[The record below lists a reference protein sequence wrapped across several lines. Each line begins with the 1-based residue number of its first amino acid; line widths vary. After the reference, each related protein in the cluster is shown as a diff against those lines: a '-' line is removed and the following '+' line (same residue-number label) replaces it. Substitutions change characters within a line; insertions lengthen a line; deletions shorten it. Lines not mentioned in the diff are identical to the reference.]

1 MTTETNEL
9 TEKIGT
15 VDIGYYKAYFGNDS
29 DYYLPI
35 MRDFY
40 HGKKFTFN
48 VWAFLLGLFWQLYRR
63 LYLPI
68 LFFIV
73 AIIIQSVIQASIVSY
88 LDMGK
93 LTNTFIN
100 LIASVIFALFYGFT
114 GNYFLMQKA
123 HKKTLQILSA
133 KDNED
138 IILQK
143 LEKAGLGNTI
153 GIIVCIV
160 SIIAFFCNDYVFQ
173 IPNRTKFIV
182 LSVNK

>member
-1 MTTETNEL
+1 
-9 TEKIGT
+9 
-15 VDIGYYKAYFGNDS
+15 
-29 DYYLPI
+29 
-35 MRDFY
+35 
-40 HGKKFTFN
+40 
-48 VWAFLLGLFWQLYRR
+48 
-63 LYLPI
+63 
-68 LFFIV
+68 
-73 AIIIQSVIQASIVSY
+73 
-88 LDMGK
+88 
-93 LTNTFIN
+93 
-100 LIASVIFALFYGFT
+100 
-114 GNYFLMQKA
+114 MQKA
-123 HKKTLQILSA
+123 HKKTLQILST